1 MIRFDH
7 RGKLMSII
15 IFKDLGIDE
24 ALIYFVIPAKG
35 RRPAE
40 IRHPG
45 PRAGIHSA
53 V

>member
-1 MIRFDH
+1 
-7 RGKLMSII
+7 MSII
-15 IFKDLGIDE
+15 IFSGIIFSGLSIEE
-24 ALIYFVIPAKG
+24 ALLYSIIPAKG
-35 RRPAE
+35 QRPAE